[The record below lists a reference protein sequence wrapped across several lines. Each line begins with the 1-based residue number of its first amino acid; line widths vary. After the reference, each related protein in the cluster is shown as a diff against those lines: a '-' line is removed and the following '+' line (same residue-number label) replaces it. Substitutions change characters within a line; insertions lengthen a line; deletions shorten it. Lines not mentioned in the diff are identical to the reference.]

1 MDETAQEAMAFDGS
15 ATRPVDMTAGGNSE
29 WVLSTCGADHA
40 HAGFV
45 FAPPDGDSLAATAQI
60 WSVSNPAAA
69 DSPWHFNWVIAKD
82 PAANDHVGADMEG
95 DCFGFSRFI
104 ASLGDQ
110 RSSPC
115 RAEAQA
121 VCPGAVSGPVRP
133 ARAASSGLKVR
144 PARRRLAP

>member
-1 MDETAQEAMAFDGS
+1 
-15 ATRPVDMTAGGNSE
+15 MTAGGNSE
-29 WVLSTCGADHA
+29 WVLSTYGADYT

-95 DCFGFSRFI
+95 DYFGFSRFI
-104 ASLGDQ
+104 VSLGD
-110 RSSPC
+110 
-115 RAEAQA
+115 
-121 VCPGAVSGPVRP
+121 
-133 ARAASSGLKVR
+133 
-144 PARRRLAP
+144 